1 MLNVEDFSDNYT
13 LQNLI
18 IKFNKF
24 IDKGKTNKINK
35 ILEQF
40 EDLLEDE
47 DSVVPVS
54 YIFSIL
60 AENRIDLISED
71 LIKKLEP
78 YLDSDNLK
86 LKINTIII
94 FGFYILKY
102 PEKIRKYAPK
112 FFKYLL
118 YEKNGDIRDNAYF
131 FIQEFVEINPK
142 LINLFKKMILKTLKI
157 ENNPENL
164 LILLNLIRKI
174 KTLDFKQLY
183 FFRENIKNLL
193 DHYNYESN
201 PELFKL
207 LIDLIKKFFPA
218 LEDIDLLE
226 KDVEEIKNLLDN
238 QFIMKKYN
246 FTELAK
252 AKRVNIKNLIEKF
265 KQTRLKNKE
274 IYFYFKNKKNNSI
287 YFYEL
292 EKDKLL
298 KVFENIDKISR
309 QKLQT
314 IFDSII
320 DNEFELEQFIKTL
333 VKLNHIKGYL
343 SNFYF
348 YSFNSLK
355 NEIENKL
362 KEKGVVNLKNYEKF
376 LPSDYVQKIIDE
388 IISETKDELLLSKTG
403 KTYYSLK
410 SIQSQINESA
420 TKCNSIDLKAYRD
433 RLRDSDFIK
442 LVKSLPK
449 EYLTTFHKGTNWLTN
464 IGKNKIIKE
473 IENSK
478 ILGYLDLR
486 KISEKL
492 NIRKILLI
500 EILGTLIDPI
510 SGIWDKNKEVF
521 YYSKFLKEKIDEI
534 YTISDKEEKEKQ
546 IKKLA
551 RELNIP
557 ENLIV
562 SKIDENYRLIG
573 EEIKTKDSINIREYL
588 EKTGMDYDTFMNF
601 IGSLGLEY
609 LIKGD
614 QLIFSQEKIEHAKNE
629 IKKLLVEKAKNEAII
644 ELGNFGIKSE
654 LVENLIK
661 ELEKEDKIKGIFYED
676 QGQLYFYTKKGI
688 KELMIENSMLF
699 CFEDFFYGKELSEN
713 EKELMKEVL
722 FELIKSKRLKG
733 QFDEEKLLFSSDEMI
748 FTGDYASVV
757 DDFKKTV
764 NNYIRIFDREFQ
776 TIKNI
781 LIKRNEVIYPQE
793 IKMIQDIFDRINVN
807 YVKWRAEINRL
818 VNKATNELLKKQG
831 YTLKRY
837 EGLPADKKA
846 EIRVFKEEPE
856 VYDTIQK
863 FETWVKFFNELEST
877 YGKIIFLQKN
887 LINNPEDIEIERK
900 LEELLEHLG
909 LM

>member
-13 LQNLI
+13 LQNLV

-193 DHYNYESN
+193 DHFNYESN

-207 LIDLIKKFFPA
+207 LIDLIKKFFPS

-226 KDVEEIKNLLDN
+226 KDAEEIKNLLDN

-246 FTELAK
+246 FTKLAK
-252 AKRVNIKNLIEKF
+252 AKRVNIKDLIEKF
-265 KQTRLKNKE
+265 KKTRLKNKE

-298 KVFENIDKISR
+298 KVFENVEKISR

-442 LVKSLPK
+442 LIKSLPK

-573 EEIKTKDSINIREYL
+573 EEIKTKDSINISEYL

-629 IKKLLVEKAKNEAII
+629 IKKLLIEKAKNEDII

-856 VYDTIQK
+856 IYDTIQK

-887 LINNPEDIEIERK
+887 LINNPEDIETERK

>member
-1 MLNVEDFSDNYT
+1 
-13 LQNLI
+13 
-18 IKFNKF
+18 
-24 IDKGKTNKINK
+24 
-35 ILEQF
+35 
-40 EDLLEDE
+40 
-47 DSVVPVS
+47 
-54 YIFSIL
+54 
-60 AENRIDLISED
+60 
-71 LIKKLEP
+71 
-78 YLDSDNLK
+78 
-86 LKINTIII
+86 
-94 FGFYILKY
+94 
-102 PEKIRKYAPK
+102 
-112 FFKYLL
+112 
-118 YEKNGDIRDNAYF
+118 
-131 FIQEFVEINPK
+131 
-142 LINLFKKMILKTLKI
+142 
-157 ENNPENL
+157 
-164 LILLNLIRKI
+164 
-174 KTLDFKQLY
+174 
-183 FFRENIKNLL
+183 
-193 DHYNYESN
+193 H
-201 PELFKL
+201 
-207 LIDLIKKFFPA
+207 
-218 LEDIDLLE
+218 
-226 KDVEEIKNLLDN
+226 
-238 QFIMKKYN
+238 
-246 FTELAK
+246 
-252 AKRVNIKNLIEKF
+252 
-265 KQTRLKNKE
+265 
-274 IYFYFKNKKNNSI
+274 
-287 YFYEL
+287 
-292 EKDKLL
+292 
-298 KVFENIDKISR
+298 
-309 QKLQT
+309 
-314 IFDSII
+314 
-320 DNEFELEQFIKTL
+320 
-333 VKLNHIKGYL
+333 
-343 SNFYF
+343 
-348 YSFNSLK
+348 
-355 NEIENKL
+355 
-362 KEKGVVNLKNYEKF
+362 
-376 LPSDYVQKIIDE
+376 
-388 IISETKDELLLSKTG
+388 
-403 KTYYSLK
+403 
-410 SIQSQINESA
+410 SQINESA

-629 IKKLLVEKAKNEAII
+629 IKKLLIEKAKNEDII

>member
-118 YEKNGDIRDNAYF
+118 YEKNGDIRDNVYF

-333 VKLNHIKGYL
+333 VKLNHIKGYF

-573 EEIKTKDSINIREYL
+573 EEIKTKDSINISEYL